1 MLLFIFSIKN
11 LYFLFLYKNPLK
23 IIFFVFFYRETSF
36 AGPPK
41 EPEVSPSKEPEVS
54 PSEEPE
60 ASPSEESEASP
71 SEESEVSFY
80 FKLFF
85 ILIPK

>member
-1 MLLFIFSIKN
+1 MLLFIFSIKS
-11 LYFLFLYKNPLK
+11 LLFFIFYKNPLK
-23 IIFFVFFYRETSF
+23 IIFCLFYRETSF

-60 ASPSEESEASP
+60 VSP

-85 ILIPK
+85 I